1 MIDAG
6 LVKEILS
13 VYKKHGWTLR
23 RVLLSDKLR
32 NEPVKLGEELFDGI
46 QPAAS
51 EIDGLWFSRR
61 SKGTLEAWEL
71 RHLSAAPYALLEV
84 IESETEENAREE
96 ILRETESRMQKS
108 VNRNN

>member
-23 RVLLSDKLR
+23 RVLLSGKLMEGSR
-32 NEPVKLGEELFDGI
+32 RLSEDVFGGI
-46 QPAAS
+46 KPAAS
-51 EIDGLWFSRR
+51 VLDGLWFSRP

-71 RHLSAAPYALLEV
+71 RHLSAVPYALLEV
-84 IESETEENAREE
+84 MEIGIEEKAREE
-96 ILRETESRMQKS
+96 ILRQTELRMQKN